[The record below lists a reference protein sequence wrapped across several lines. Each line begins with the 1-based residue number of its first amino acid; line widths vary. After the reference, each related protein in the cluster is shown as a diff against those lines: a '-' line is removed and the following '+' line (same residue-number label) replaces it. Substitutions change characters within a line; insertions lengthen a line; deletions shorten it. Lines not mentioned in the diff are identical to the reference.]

1 MYQPIG
7 LPLLLFVFRCAGPD
21 PVSDRWVGGCSTT
34 ALERLPCLVV
44 AMLAWYLLST
54 TNARI
59 AAIGEGMDFVPS
71 ASTWPRC
78 SSMITVMEGVLLLR
92 LEMCCRLSLRASFPY
107 HGHSHPILLL
117 RRLEPLPG
125 RSDHLAQIK
134 PVLERWRRAG
144 RSTPSARPRAF
155 EDERFELWSTLTRF
169 RTLEGVVR
177 DSGSYRRVV

>member
-1 MYQPIG
+1 LLCTLFTVSLRLVPCRHVSTDRTSPPPLRVSLCRSGSRVRSLGGWVFDYG
-7 LPLLLFVFRCAGPD
+7 FGALALP
-21 PVSDRWVGGCSTT
+21 
-34 ALERLPCLVV
+34 
-44 AMLAWYLLST
+44 
-54 TNARI
+54 
-59 AAIGEGMDFVPS
+59 
-71 ASTWPRC
+71 STWPRC

-125 RSDHLAQIK
+125 RSDRLTQIK